1 MTQDDDVQQTGAQDD
16 TVDTGGAAP
25 AEIEAAMAALRVELE
40 EARTALDGRQHQV
53 AALQAELAT
62 SLTRYREALLSS
74 VPDVPAEL
82 VAGDTVA
89 ALDQAF
95 TRAKGLVEQVQR
107 QVEARMAR
115 ERVPAGAPPRSA
127 PDLSNVSAQGE
138 DPHRAAAA
146 VPVGAAVPAKSQ
158 GVVHWAA
165 QHPEPPER
173 PCQHNRE
180 T

>member
-1 MTQDDDVQQTGAQDD
+1 MAQDDDVQQTGAQDD

-25 AEIEAAMAALRVELE
+25 AEIEAAMAALRVELA
-40 EARTALDGRQHQV
+40 EARAALDGRQHQV

-107 QVEARMAR
+107 QVEARDGQGAR
-115 ERVPAGAPPRSA
+115 PRGRAPAVRAGPLQRLGP
-127 PDLSNVSAQGE
+127 GE
-138 DPHRAAAA
+138 DPHRVAAA

-165 QHPEPPER
+165 QHPQPPER

>member
-1 MTQDDDVQQTGAQDD
+1 MAQDDDVQQTGAQDD

-82 VAGDTVA
+82 VAGETVA

-127 PDLSNVSAQGE
+127 PDLSNVSAQEKIRIGL
-138 DPHRAAAA
+138 
-146 VPVGAAVPAKSQ
+146 Q
-158 GVVHWAA
+158 
-165 QHPEPPER
+165 QLF
-173 PCQHNRE
+173 Q
-180 T
+180 